1 MISRRFRS
9 SVSQLHF
16 GVFCLYERRYPYV
29 KGCNSG
35 ASQKISWKQVVTCL
49 AHIKKHFQTSLA
61 EYWGWWGGGGG
72 GRGVVHDRLSYLKL
86 LLFCAVSI
94 PIQSLNSELITT
106 PCCV

>member
-1 MISRRFRS
+1 MISQRFMS

-16 GVFCLYERRYPYV
+16 GIFCRYESQYPYI

-35 ASQKISWKQVVTCL
+35 ASQKISWKQVVMCL

-72 GRGVVHDRLSYLKL
+72 GGGGGGEVGGTR
-86 LLFCAVSI
+86 
-94 PIQSLNSELITT
+94 
-106 PCCV
+106 